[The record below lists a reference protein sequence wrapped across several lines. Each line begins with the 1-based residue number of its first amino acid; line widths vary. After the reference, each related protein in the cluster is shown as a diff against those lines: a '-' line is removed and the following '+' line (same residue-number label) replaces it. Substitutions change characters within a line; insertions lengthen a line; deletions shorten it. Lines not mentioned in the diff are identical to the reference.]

1 MRDLLD
7 ELRWRGLL
15 QDHTPGLEERLSKG
29 PITGYVGFDPTA
41 PSLQVGNLVP
51 IMLLAHLQRA
61 GGKPIV
67 VLGGGTGL
75 IGDPSGKR
83 EERPL
88 LDPQQVEENASR
100 QKAQLEKFLDFSPG
114 PSQAEVVNNAEWL
127 ARLDLVGFLR
137 DVGKH
142 FTVAYMLQKES
153 IKTRLESGISFT
165 EFSYMLLQ
173 AYDFLHLYRT
183 KGCELQ
189 MGGSDQWGNITAGI
203 ELIRRLEG
211 AEAHGLSA
219 PLLTT
224 ASGTKFG
231 KTEAGNV
238 WLDAELTSPYKFYQF
253 WINVDDRDVEDYLK
267 AFTYWSRE
275 EIEAVMAEHARRPE
289 ARLPHRKLAREV
301 TARVH
306 GAQAASRVEQASRVV
321 FGDLEPRSASAETWR
336 TLAAELPTA
345 RLPATASPQTPVVE
359 LVTSTGVIKS
369 KSEARRLIQQ
379 GGLYVNGERVLS
391 PDSTAGAPLDG
402 GFYWIRSGKKN
413 QFLLVPR
420 STGS

>member
-1 MRDLLD
+1 
-7 ELRWRGLL
+7 
-15 QDHTPGLEERLSKG
+15 
-29 PITGYVGFDPTA
+29 
-41 PSLQVGNLVP
+41 
-51 IMLLAHLQRA
+51 MLLAHLQRA

-100 QKAQLEKFLDFSPG
+100 QRAQLEKFLDFSPG
-114 PSQAEVVNNAEWL
+114 SSQAEVVNNAEWL
-127 ARLDLVGFLR
+127 TRLDLVGFLR

-142 FTVAYMLQKES
+142 FTVSYMLQKES
-153 IKTRLESGISFT
+153 IKTRLESGISYT

-183 KGCELQ
+183 RRCELQ

-211 AEAHGLSA
+211 GEAHGLSA

-224 ASGTKFG
+224 ASGAKFG
-231 KTEAGNV
+231 KTEGGSV
-238 WLDAELTSPYKFYQF
+238 WLDPAMTSAYQFYQF
-253 WINVDDRDVEDYLK
+253 WINVDDRDVEGHLR
-267 AFTYWSRE
+267 AFTYRSRE
-275 EIEAVMAEHARRPE
+275 EIDSLMEQHRSCPE
-289 ARLPHRKLAREV
+289 TRLPHRELAREM

-306 GAQAASRVEQASRVV
+306 GEEAADRAERASRVV
-321 FGDLEPRSASAETWR
+321 FGDLDPRTAPAETWW
-336 TLAAELPTA
+336 TLSGELPTA
-345 RLPATASPQTPVVE
+345 PLPDQAGPHTPVVE
-359 LVTSTGVIKS
+359 LVTSSGLIKS

-379 GGLYVNGERVLS
+379 GGLYVNGERVVG
-391 PDSTAGAPLDG
+391 PDSPAGMPLEG
-402 GFYWIRSGKKN
+402 GFYWIRSGKKSH
-413 QFLLVPR
+413 FLLVPR
-420 STGS
+420 SA

>member
-15 QDHTPGLEERLSKG
+15 HDHTPGLEERLSKG
-29 PITGYVGFDPTA
+29 PIIGYVGFDPTA

-88 LDPQQVEENASR
+88 LDRQQVEENASR

-114 PSQAEVVNNAEWL
+114 LSQAEVLNNAEWL

-238 WLDAELTSPYKFYQF
+238 WLDPELTSPYKFYQF
-253 WINVDDRDVEDYLK
+253 WINVDDRDVEGYLK
-267 AFTYWSRE
+267 AFTYLSRE
-275 EIEAVMAEHARRPE
+275 EIEAVMAEHASRPE
-289 ARLPHRKLAREV
+289 ARLPHGKLAREV

-306 GAQAASRVEQASRVV
+306 GARAASRVEQASRVV
-321 FGDLEPRSASAETWR
+321 FGDLEPRSAPAETWR

-345 RLPATASPQTPVVE
+345 QLPATASPQTPVVE

-379 GGLYVNGERVLS
+379 GGLYVNGERVVS

-402 GFYWIRSGKKN
+402 GYYWIRSGKKN

-420 STGS
+420 STES

>member
-1 MRDLLD
+1 MRDLLG

-88 LDPQQVEENASR
+88 LDPRQVEENAAR
-100 QKAQLEKFLDFSPG
+100 QKTQLESFLDFSPG
-114 PSQAEVVNNAEWL
+114 PFQAEVLNNAEWL

-142 FTVAYMLQKES
+142 FTVSYMLQKES
-153 IKTRLESGISFT
+153 VKTRLDSGISFT

-183 KGCELQ
+183 RGCELQ

-211 AEAHGLSA
+211 AQAHGVAA
-219 PLLTT
+219 PLLTS
-224 ASGTKFG
+224 ASGAKFG
-231 KTEAGNV
+231 KTEAGNL
-238 WLDAELTSPYKFYQF
+238 WLDPGLTSPYKLYQF
-253 WINVDDRDVEDYLK
+253 WINADDREVESYLK
-267 AFTYWSRE
+267 AFTYLSRE
-275 EIEAVMAEHARRPE
+275 EIEALMAEHAGRPE
-289 ARLPHRKLAREV
+289 ARVPHRELAREV

-306 GAQAASRVEQASRVV
+306 GAEAAQRVEQASRVV

-336 TLAAELPTA
+336 TLAAELPTTP
-345 RLPATASPQTPVVE
+345 LPATAGPETTVVE
-359 LVTSTGVIKS
+359 LVTSAGVIRS

-379 GGLYVNGERVLS
+379 GGLYLNGERVVS
-391 PDSTAGAPLDG
+391 PDSTAGEPLDG

-420 STGS
+420 ST